1 MNRTTIFLKG
11 ILLASAMV
19 LAFSCT
25 SSKDVPYEVVKNYFF
40 RNDAEIP
47 ASPMITT
54 QEQFDSLFGAA
65 AFMGKDGQPTHIDF
79 DRQSVIAVVLPENYI
94 ETTLR
99 PLSLTRSGGTLTFT
113 YEKEENDTM
122 SYTIRPVLLV
132 ATDKADGTEKVV
144 LKCEFRRY
152 SFFLPE
158 PGLLKNRL

>member
-11 ILLASAMV
+11 ILLAAAMV

-25 SSKDVPYEVVKNYFF
+25 SSEDVPYEVVKNYFF

-47 ASPMITT
+47 ASPLITT
-54 QEQFDSLFGAA
+54 HEQFDSLFCAA

-79 DRQSVIAVVLPENYI
+79 GRQSVIAVVLPETDI

-113 YEKEENDTM
+113 YGKEENDKM

-144 LKCEFRRY
+144 LKCE
-152 SFFLPE
+152 
-158 PGLLKNRL
+158 